1 MKMKN
6 DLRSRLNAELSSVV
20 WTEHDR
26 LAVLRRIDEGGE
38 QPMKKK
44 LSAGLAVV
52 IALVI
57 LTVGAIAAVGS
68 SSSLRRWLGLTDA
81 QEGVSVT
88 PTEFNR
94 VIADVGYARV
104 TLEEAFSCGEAVA
117 VSYRIS
123 TGAAFLP
130 LPLSYHDPD
139 GEWKLMPLE
148 DYSFLKNMRDTAG
161 AATLG
166 EYLQKTRKRPLW
178 FTCSTWPVGSDSAG
192 YSAEWLE
199 PDGTVSACCLLSG
212 MGYEGSLQKLV
223 LGFNAWPDEEI
234 GKHVRYYLD
243 GAMDLPPEAE
253 YPFSLTLESAAGLT
267 ARSEDTV
274 SPKTGFLL
282 KDIRYCLTPA
292 GLLFSCRV
300 FPTENSVGTLMDLC
314 ISGENPEFDLDVRGS
329 TSSSLSDSRDFRRV
343 SGILLR
349 RKDLPARM
357 CFHLELP
364 SEFEI
369 VSVDVI
375 PDE

>member
-26 LAVLRRIDEGGE
+26 LAVLRRINEGGE

-81 QEGVSVT
+81 REGVSVT

-94 VIADVGYARV
+94 LIADVGYARV

-117 VSYRIS
+117 VSYRIT

-148 DYSFLKNMRDTAG
+148 DFL
-161 AATLG
+161 
-166 EYLQKTRKRPLW
+166 
-178 FTCSTWPVGSDSAG
+178 
-192 YSAEWLE
+192 
-199 PDGTVSACCLLSG
+199 
-212 MGYEGSLQKLV
+212 
-223 LGFNAWPDEEI
+223 
-234 GKHVRYYLD
+234 
-243 GAMDLPPEAE
+243 
-253 YPFSLTLESAAGLT
+253 
-267 ARSEDTV
+267 
-274 SPKTGFLL
+274 
-282 KDIRYCLTPA
+282 
-292 GLLFSCRV
+292 
-300 FPTENSVGTLMDLC
+300 
-314 ISGENPEFDLDVRGS
+314 
-329 TSSSLSDSRDFRRV
+329 
-343 SGILLR
+343 
-349 RKDLPARM
+349 
-357 CFHLELP
+357 
-364 SEFEI
+364 
-369 VSVDVI
+369 
-375 PDE
+375 